1 MDNDVLSENGPL
13 MQLCKNVYVMNH
25 FMKVEGYSHC
35 PLLLLTKRCIVQ
47 VYSMMCKHNA
57 LGNKFRNFSQFHIL
71 AATPF
76 LYSVAALNI
85 FAFDFT
91 L

>member
-1 MDNDVLSENGPL
+1 MPQMCKNGRMENDALSENGPL

-25 FMKVEGYSHC
+25 FRKVEGYFHS

-57 LGNKFRNFSQFHIL
+57 LGNKFRNLLVLLLF
-71 AATPF
+71 
-76 LYSVAALNI
+76 
-85 FAFDFT
+85 
-91 L
+91 